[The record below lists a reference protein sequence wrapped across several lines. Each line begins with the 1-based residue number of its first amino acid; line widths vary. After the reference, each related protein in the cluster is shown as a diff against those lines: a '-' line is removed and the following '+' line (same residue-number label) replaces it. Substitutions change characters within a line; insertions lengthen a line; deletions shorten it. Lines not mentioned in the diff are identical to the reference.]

1 MIAVALPDIG
11 RQLGLDLT
19 VVQWVILIYLLVNS
33 STIAISGRVSEL
45 VGARLIYRV
54 GLAAFGLGGLAC
66 ALAPSLPIL
75 LAMRALQAL
84 GAGMFVVSVPVILTA
99 AFPDEQR
106 GRVLGLYATAVFIGI
121 SAGPLLGGAITEWIG
136 WRGVFAGTMLLAAF
150 ALWLAWLYVP
160 LEPRRAGHAAPFDLY
175 GSLAYMGMLAP
186 LLLALGRARQDGLG
200 SPETLVL
207 LAASALATAAFV
219 VVELRTAAPMF
230 DLRLFARRYFA
241 LSMLSSL
248 TVFLSYYTVVFL
260 MPFYLVQARGISPSL
275 AGLLLSAYPI
285 AMALVAS
292 PAGVLNDRIGSILP
306 ASVGAIGIGLALLM
320 FSRVGPDTP
329 YAYIVAAL
337 ALVGAGAGLGDVS
350 NNAAMMGAAPPARRG
365 MASGVIA
372 TTRYIGQSLG
382 VAFSSFIFTL
392 AAGAEVG
399 SQSLPG
405 FTAAFLGMSAF
416 AWLSLL
422 TSLTRGKA
430 PPRPSAP

>member
-1 MIAVALPDIG
+1 
-11 RQLGLDLT
+11 
-19 VVQWVILIYLLVNS
+19 
-33 STIAISGRVSEL
+33 
-45 VGARLIYRV
+45 
-54 GLAAFGLGGLAC
+54 
-66 ALAPSLPIL
+66 
-75 LAMRALQAL
+75 
-84 GAGMFVVSVPVILTA
+84 
-99 AFPDEQR
+99 
-106 GRVLGLYATAVFIGI
+106 
-121 SAGPLLGGAITEWIG
+121 
-136 WRGVFAGTMLLAAF
+136 
-150 ALWLAWLYVP
+150 
-160 LEPRRAGHAAPFDLY
+160 
-175 GSLAYMGMLAP
+175 MLAP

-275 AGLLLSAYPI
+275 AGLLLSANTI